1 MQLVYHMWRIPFLR
15 AMMHS
20 RRRIVLLAAWN
31 PRNADACAGAEEI
44 KRRRRRRNELTVHG
58 EVVIAARH
66 LSLRRTQSNEN
77 HLHPVLLSDASLA
90 RPCPSLFLPHD
101 LKWLF
106 AALQWLWIH
115 FASISI
121 NADYSAFI
129 CCSRCFCKRMF
140 LQVSLLKVH

>member
-1 MQLVYHMWRIPFLR
+1 MFGTQRHTFCAPVDTHIIYQLRVQLMYHMWRIPFLR

-20 RRRIVLLAAWN
+20 RRRIVLPAAWN

-44 KRRRRRRNELTVHG
+44 KRRRGRDELAVHG
-58 EVVIAARH
+58 DVVIAARH

-77 HLHPVLLSDASLA
+77 HLHPPLLSDGSLA
-90 RPCPSLFLPHD
+90 QPWPPLFLPHD

-106 AALQWLWIH
+106 AALRWLWIH

-121 NADYSAFI
+121 SAD
-129 CCSRCFCKRMF
+129 R
-140 LQVSLLKVH
+140 